1 VEGKFENELAN
12 MDVQKKMLSSY
23 LFLKKERI
31 KIRDENVDC
40 AGTRRF
46 TPPSRPTKVCLV

>member
-1 VEGKFENELAN
+1 VEGKFENKLAN
-12 MDVQKKMLSSY
+12 MTFRKMLSSY
-23 LFLKKERI
+23 LFLKKERK